1 VESQGLVAEMNG
13 HRIVHSEREGEENRD
28 DSFPPTF
35 ILSSYVHTS
44 SLTAALRREARL
56 ISHLARLHRTA
67 PRQPNSTR

>member
-1 VESQGLVAEMNG
+1 MESQGLVAEMNG
-13 HRIVHSEREGEENRD
+13 HCIVHSERERENRD